1 MGCCGGGFS
10 RRNST
15 WRADR
20 QAMQAPMRR
29 EFSQESPLEALKM
42 RLARGEITMDEY
54 QQLRSVLLD
63 DEIAL

>member
-1 MGCCGGGFS
+1 
-10 RRNST
+10 
-15 WRADR
+15 
-20 QAMQAPMRR
+20 MQAPMRR
-29 EFSQESPLEALKM
+29 ESAQVSPHEVLKM